1 MGQWRCFCIANF
13 SMAFGES
20 EDIFIDEVSEEIL
33 KIHTVTTKG
42 TSWGRGQI
50 LVIYFLTFEISLLL
64 KSRAVMSQG

>member
-20 EDIFIDEVSEEIL
+20 EDIFIDEWSEEIL

-42 TSWGRGQI
+42 TSWGRGKI
-50 LVIYFLTFEISLLL
+50 LLISF
-64 KSRAVMSQG
+64 